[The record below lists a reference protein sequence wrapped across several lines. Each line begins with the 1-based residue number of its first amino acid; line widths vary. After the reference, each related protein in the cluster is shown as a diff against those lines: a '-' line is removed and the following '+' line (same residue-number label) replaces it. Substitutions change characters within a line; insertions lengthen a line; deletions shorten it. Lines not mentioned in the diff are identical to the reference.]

1 MSRRLENNN
10 LGNFIYKTN
19 YCANLPKKVAQS
31 ILYVLRFF
39 FWLIYA
45 RICHIYYIGNFL
57 YVLRC
62 VFGLI

>member
-19 YCANLPKKVAQS
+19 YCVNLPKKVAQS

-45 RICHIYYIGNFL
+45 RICIIYCI
-57 YVLRC
+57 
-62 VFGLI
+62 I